1 MAEASLPPGYRL
13 LTLDTVGSTNDEAG
27 ARAAA
32 GEGHGLVVLARSQ
45 NAGRGRRGRTWVS
58 PDGNLHVSILV
69 EAVRPLPEAA
79 QLSFV
84 TALALAETLAALL
97 PNARIQCKWPND
109 VLVEDR
115 KIGGIL
121 LEGTGDGQVIVGIGV
136 NLRHRPDDALIL
148 AVTLSEC
155 GVETDPRS
163 FLSSLLDRFELR
175 RTQWALNGFEPIRAQ
190 WLLHA
195 KGIGHAMVARTVDRE
210 FIGTF
215 VGIDGDGA
223 LLLEGDDAT
232 RRIFAADVFFPAG
245 GT

>member
-13 LTLDTVGSTNDEAG
+13 LTLDTVGSTNDEAS

-45 NAGRGRRGRTWVS
+45 SAGRGRRGRSWVS
-58 PDGNLHVSILV
+58 PEGNFHVSILV
-69 EAVRPLPEAA
+69 EATRPLPEAA

-84 TALALAETLAALL
+84 TALALTETLIALL
-97 PNARIQCKWPND
+97 PKAKVRCKWPND

-121 LEGTGDGQVIVGIGV
+121 LEGTGEAQVIVGIGV
-136 NLRHRPDDALIL
+136 NLRHRPDDALVPAI
-148 AVTLSEC
+148 TLSEM
-155 GVETDPRS
+155 GVETDPRG
-163 FLSSLLDRFELR
+163 FLSPLLDRFELW
-175 RTQWALNGFEPIRAQ
+175 RTRWAREGFEPIRAQ

-195 KGIGHAMVARTVDRE
+195 KGIGRAMVARTVDRD
-210 FIGTF
+210 FTGIF

-223 LLLEGDDAT
+223 LLLEDDSAT
-232 RRIFAADVFFPAG
+232 RRILAADVFFPAG